1 MGIAAIFTNSRTG
14 SDGRRG
20 RGGLPLAGLAA
31 VLSLA
36 FGAAIAFA
44 QATRAEFPAGG
55 VEFDVPAK
63 WSAEGGRQKLILVS
77 PGEDAFVE
85 FSLLQAGSDNA
96 LRAQLAQRL
105 AQTLTDTVLADEGEA
120 TKISGMPAI
129 RVSGIGSSDAT
140 SVRFVALELSPTA
153 KQPIMVLA
161 YSAQDGFAEQLPA
174 FEALFA
180 SIARR

>member
-1 MGIAAIFTNSRTG
+1 MCWYSRNG
-14 SDGRRG
+14 SGRR
-20 RGGLPLAGLAA
+20 RAGGLRPVVCGLAA
-31 VLSLA
+31 VLGMALGASIALA
-36 FGAAIAFA
+36 
-44 QATRAEFPAGG
+44 QVTRGEFPAGG
-55 VEFDVPAK
+55 IEFDVPAR
-63 WSAEGGRQKLILVS
+63 WSVEGGRQKLVLVS

-85 FSLLQAGSDNA
+85 FSQLQAGSDNA
-96 LRAQLAQRL
+96 LRAQLARRL

-120 TKISGMPAI
+120 TTISGMPAI

-140 SVRFVALELSPTA
+140 SVRFVALALSPTA

-161 YSAQDGFAEQLPA
+161 YSAEDGFADQSPA

>member
-105 AQTLTDTVLADEGEA
+105 TDTVLADEGEA

-140 SVRFVALELSPTA
+140 SVRFVALALSPTA